1 MKKELGLKI
10 RQEIKD
16 AEDNLLKVVT
26 TKLFDLV
33 NSSTKIS
40 SMGNRYISVSLY
52 DYISLEINNGYL
64 KFVDE
69 HLGRY
74 HIDEPSDV
82 FVDDLIDIINAE
94 VEVRLEE
101 EEKENRKKKQY
112 DMAQDILNKI
122 GYNIV
127 TCGDCSEVLL
137 HDTNDLDSEGT
148 SNDIVCPSCEWESE
162 SCDFPD
168 LFCL

>member
-69 HLGRY
+69 HLDRH

-82 FVDDLIDIINAE
+82 FVDDLIDIINGE

-101 EEKENRKKKQY
+101 EEKENRKKEQY
-112 DMAQDILNKI
+112 DMAQDILNKT

-127 TCGDCSEVLL
+127 TCGDCGDVLL
-137 HDTNDLDSEGT
+137 HDTNDVDSEGT
-148 SNDIVCPSCEWESE
+148 SNDIVCPSCGFKGE